1 MATLEIEEV
10 VVSPGGEFKLGPVSL
25 RVERGEILCLVGP
38 SGCGKTTLLRA
49 VAGLLEPTEGRILL
63 EGTLLND
70 PSIKVDPGKRK
81 IGMVFQNLA
90 LWPHMKALDQVAFA
104 VPGKGKERRVKARRL
119 LEMVGLSEKAG
130 SLPAEL
136 SGGEGQRV
144 ALARALAREPALLL
158 MDEPLR
164 SLDPHLRIS
173 LGKMIVEVVR
183 REGVACLFVTHDREE
198 ALRLGDRTAVMN
210 EGRILGMGRGEDLLR
225 DPPHPFVEEFLGRGF
240 VPPPPTEGPA
250 RPAGDGKEPPAA
262 GIPSSL
268 GKPAGGK
275 GSGFLLRVSLLLG
288 ILGLVIGAV
297 AAFSTKEPGKRR
309 PPAFTSSAQCRP
321 CHPEVYKEWEE
332 SWHAKAWTDPEV
344 RKLSNDFRNQAC
356 LSCHVPR
363 PVMETGLDQRV
374 LPRTTRLKEG
384 VGCLSCHMDGQGRV
398 RGTRDVP
405 QAPCSPVKST
415 DLGTNAL
422 CAPCHN
428 QHFTHDQWKASPAA
442 KEGKNCDSCHMPEAL
457 RRLPDGTTMKGW
469 SHVFPGSHHPRFI
482 HGAVSLEVK
491 KEKGGLRLTVANVFA
506 GHNFPTDSRHR
517 ASDLLVRF
525 KKGDEWGP
533 WKRVARFRQP
543 YREEPGPN
551 TQIPAG
557 EKRSFR
563 VEAPP
568 GAVKAEVRLDYRA
581 TPFVPD
587 DGAVRFDQV
596 RYVDAEKAVV
606 LYREEVDL
614 P

>member
-1 MATLEIEEV
+1 MAALEIRELS
-10 VVSPGGEFKLGPVSL
+10 VSPGGDFLLGPVDL
-25 RVERGEILCLVGP
+25 EVERGEILCLVGP

-49 VAGLLEPTEGRILL
+49 VAGLLLPRAGRIVLEGRV
-63 EGTLLND
+63 LND
-70 PSIKVDPGKRK
+70 PAPRVEPGKRK

-104 VPGKGKERRVKARRL
+104 AKGTRKERKAEAARL
-119 LEMVGLSEKAG
+119 LELVGLPGKAR
-130 SLPAEL
+130 SLPGEL

-144 ALARALAREPALLL
+144 ALARALAGDPALLL

-173 LGKMIVEVVR
+173 LGELVVKVVK
-183 REGVACLFVTHDREE
+183 EKGVACLFVTHDREE
-198 ALRLGDRTAVMN
+198 ALRLGDRIAVMKD
-210 EGRILGMGRGEDLLR
+210 GRILAAGKGRDLLEN
-225 DPPHPFVEEFLGRGF
+225 PPHPFVGEFLGKGF
-240 VPPPPTEGPA
+240 VPPPPVPPSGGPPSHGSPRTVTGTGPGRPVKRTRPLA
-250 RPAGDGKEPPAA
+250 RLALAA
-262 GIPSSL
+262 GIL
-268 GKPAGGK
+268 A
-275 GSGFLLRVSLLLG
+275 LA
-288 ILGLVIGAV
+288 IGAV
-297 AAFSTKEPGKRR
+297 AAFSTNRPGKRK
-309 PPAFTSSAQCRP
+309 PPAFTSSSQCKF
-321 CHPEVYKEWEE
+321 CHPEVYKEWKE
-332 SWHAKAWTDPEV
+332 SWHSKAWTDPEV

-384 VGCLSCHMDGQGRV
+384 VGCLSCHMDAQGRV

-405 QAPCSPVKST
+405 QAPCSPVKSA

-422 CAPCHN
+422 CRPCHD
-428 QHFTHDQWKASPAA
+428 QHFTHKQWQASPAA
-442 KEGKNCDSCHMPEAL
+442 KEGKGCNACHMPTAL
-457 RRLPDGTTMKGW
+457 RRLPDGTTMKGR
-469 SHVFPGSHHPRFI
+469 SHVFPGSHHPKFI
-482 HGAVSLEVK
+482 REGVSLEVK
-491 KEKGGLRLTVANVFA
+491 KTGKGLDLAVTNLFA

-525 KKGDEWGP
+525 LVKGKWTP

-557 EKRSFR
+557 EKRVFH
-563 VEAPP
+563 VTPP
-568 GAVKAEVRLDYRA
+568 AGAAAARVRLDYRA

-587 DGAVRFDQV
+587 EGAVSWDRIRF
-596 RYVDAEKAVV
+596 VDAERAVV
-606 LYREEVDL
+606 LYEKEVKL